1 MNTSLEGPDIIDP
14 DDLPEPPPIVMD
26 VPAGI
31 RSVSLVVL
39 AVLAG
44 LYAVHWAAEF
54 LIPVV
59 LSLMCSYTLSPVVDL
74 MVRQRIPRA
83 LAAAL
88 VLLGLIGGTGMAVY
102 SLSDDAADLIGALP
116 EAAQKVRESLQ
127 RDRHNNVGPMAM
139 LQKAAKQIE
148 QATEEAG
155 PAVPAGKGVTRVQI
169 EHAKFNISSYFWS
182 GTLGLFAM
190 AGQVLIVC
198 FTTYFLLTSG
208 DTFRRKIVRIAGPT
222 FSRRKI
228 TVQVL
233 DEITRQIQRYL
244 MVQVLTSV
252 MVGVATWLAF
262 RAIGLEHAAVMGLIA
277 GVLDLVPYIG
287 MVIVTVVSGL
297 MGFLQFDSLNMAL
310 LVGGLSLLI
319 HGIEGYVLFPWL
331 TSRASRMNPVAVF
344 VGMLG
349 WGWLWGFWGLLL
361 GLPILMSIK
370 VICDHVEGLKPVGE
384 LLGD

>member
-1 MNTSLEGPDIIDP
+1 MNTSLHGQDIIA
-14 DDLPEPPPIVMD
+14 PEASPENPPIVMD
-26 VPAGI
+26 VPVGI
-31 RSVSLVVL
+31 RSVSLAVL
-39 AVLAG
+39 AVLG
-44 LYAVHWAAEF
+44 VLYALHWAGEF
-54 LIPVV
+54 LIPVF
-59 LSLMCSYTLSPVVDL
+59 LALMCSYTLSPLVDR
-74 MVRQRIPRA
+74 MVHWRIPRA

-88 VLLGLIGGTGMAVY
+88 VLLGLIGGTGMTVY
-102 SLSDDAADLIGALP
+102 SLSDDAAGLIGALP
-116 EAAQKVRESLQ
+116 AAAQKVRVSLQ
-127 RDRHNNVGPMAM
+127 RDRDSSAGPMEM

-155 PAVPAGKGVTRVQI
+155 TTIPAGKGVTRVQI
-169 EHAKFNISSYFWS
+169 EHAKFNISNYFWS
-182 GTLGLFAM
+182 GTLSLFAM
-190 AGQVLIVC
+190 VGQALIVC

-208 DTFRRKIVRIAGPT
+208 DRFRRKIVKIAGPT

-244 MVQVLTSV
+244 VVQVLTSV

-262 RAIGLEHAAVMGLIA
+262 RWIGLEHAAVLGLIA
-277 GVLDLVPYIG
+277 GILDFVPYIG
-287 MVIVTVVSGL
+287 MLVVTVGSAL
-297 MGFLQFDSLNMAL
+297 LGFLQFDSLNMAL
-310 LVGGLSLLI
+310 LVGGISLLI
-319 HGIEGYVLFPWL
+319 HGIEGYILFPWL

-384 LLGD
+384 LLGE

>member
-169 EHAKFNISSYFWS
+169 EYAKFNISSYFWS

-190 AGQVLIVC
+190 AGQALIVC